1 MSLSPMSSTVCN
13 DIINQG
19 EAVGFNL
26 LLVVVAS
33 TQLLSAD
40 QQTVWLYKVLAIE
53 PKDRLSWDVLTLT
66 RPALH

>member
-40 QQTVWLYKVLAIE
+40 QQMVWLYKVLAIE
-53 PKDRLSWDVLTLT
+53 PKDRLSWDVQTLT